1 MIFKR
6 LTKSVL
12 PQATIYTEL
21 LVATERGSRNIEA
34 MTDNL
39 STKEYHQIHHFI
51 SESEWSARALM
62 VSVAQDINELFINE
76 KSVGLLLDESSE
88 EKKGEHSVGVAH
100 QYCGNLGKQANCQ
113 VAVFATLSAGE
124 HFSIVDAE
132 LYLPKV
138 WTDDAARCKKAGI
151 PPETTYKKKTTIALD
166 IVKRLKLAGIRFDYV
181 SADGL
186 YGHDMEFRAG
196 LDELG
201 VLFVVDVHKDLKI
214 FEEAFEIEVPQKKE
228 GARGKEAI
236 NARPNKP
243 NIRVDKY
250 IDNLKPDDWVKTI
263 IRNGS
268 KGTIISQVHAKE
280 IFVEEDGKCIKRTLI
295 IRKTKE
301 HKKDKISYSLTN
313 GSLENYSQETL
324 VGYQAQRF
332 YIEQSFR
339 EAKQN
344 IGMCD
349 YQVRGWLAWNHHIAL
364 SMMAL
369 AFLSMEKMAHQ
380 EQLPLLSYRD
390 IRDAIIDNLIQE
402 EIKKSFEEKLLD
414 RHRKRQQ
421 DINRFYKK

>member
-1 MIFKR
+1 M
-6 LTKSVL
+6 
-12 PQATIYTEL
+12 
-21 LVATERGSRNIEA
+21 VATERGSRNIEA

-151 PPETTYKKKTTIALD
+151 PPETVYKKKSAIALD

-250 IDNLKPDDWVKTI
+250 IDSLKPDDWVKTI

-268 KGTIISQVHAKE
+268 KGTLISQVHAKE

-349 YQVRGWLAWNHHIAL
+349 YQVRGWLGWNHHIAL

-369 AFLSMEKMAHQ
+369 AFLSMEKMEHQ

-402 EIKKSFEEKLLD
+402 ETKKSFEEKLLD